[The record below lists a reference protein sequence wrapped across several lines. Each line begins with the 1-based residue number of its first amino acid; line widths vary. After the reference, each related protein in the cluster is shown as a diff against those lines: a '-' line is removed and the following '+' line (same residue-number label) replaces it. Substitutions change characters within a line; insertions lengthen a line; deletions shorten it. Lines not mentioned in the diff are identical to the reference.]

1 MRKRTRAREFA
12 LKALYQIEMT
22 KDNCPDSLD
31 TFWADH
37 KAEADVKEFAVELVS
52 GTMENLKKIDEVIA
66 RHTDN
71 WEISRMAKVDRNIM
85 RMAAYELLF
94 RDDIPPR
101 VSINEAVDIAKKY
114 GDIES
119 GKFVNGVLDSIK
131 GDIDKK

>member
-12 LKALYQIEMT
+12 LKALYQIEIT
-22 KDNCPDSLD
+22 KDNCKDSLD
-31 TFWADH
+31 IFWSDH
-37 KAEADVKEFAVELVS
+37 KAEGDVKEFATGLVS

-114 GDIES
+114 GDMES

>member
-31 TFWADH
+31 IFWSDH
-37 KAEADVKEFAVELVS
+37 KAEEDVKEFATGLIS
-52 GTMENLKKIDEVIA
+52 GTMDNLKKIDEVISKHA
-66 RHTDN
+66 SN
-71 WEISRMAKVDRNIM
+71 WDISRMAKVDRNIM
-85 RMAAYELLF
+85 RIAAYELLF
-94 RDDIPPR
+94 REDIPPR

-114 GDIES
+114 GDMES

-131 GDIDKK
+131 GEIDKK

>member
-22 KDNCPDSLD
+22 KDNCPDSLA
-31 TFWADH
+31 TFWSDH
-37 KAEADVKEFAVELVS
+37 KAEEDVKEFAAGLVS
-52 GTMENLKKIDEVIA
+52 GTIENLKKIDEVIA

-114 GDIES
+114 GDMES

-131 GDIDKK
+131 GEIDKK

>member
-22 KDNCPDSLD
+22 KDDCPDSLD
-31 TFWADH
+31 TFWSDH
-37 KAEADVKEFAVELVS
+37 KAEEDVKEFAAGLVS

-71 WEISRMAKVDRNIM
+71 WEISRMAKVDRNII
-85 RMAAYELLF
+85 RVAAYELLF
-94 RDDIPPR
+94 RDDIPPK

-114 GDIES
+114 GDMES

-131 GDIDKK
+131 GEIDKK